1 MWYSKTKRNEKMK
14 KYQDKIQAL
23 IENIVLKNYYRA
35 KENKDLFISNIM
47 WYESIFYDEA
57 KSRVDQA
64 FKEIKVSK

>member
-1 MWYSKTKRNEKMK
+1 MK

-35 KENKDLFISNIM
+35 KENRDLFISNIM

-57 KSRVDQA
+57 KARVDQA
-64 FKEIKVSK
+64 FKEIKVS